1 MTTTKSPGEAFDG
14 TYVVPELEGV
24 RGRIKLIGPVIT
36 RNVVIDDGRVVVTPE
51 EGPPDCTITAFEP
64 YDWVR
69 LVSGELNLVTSLL
82 QGRVE
87 AEGDPMLVVRIAGSL
102 PAIARQKLG
111 AQSKAETESSHG

>member
-1 MTTTKSPGEAFDG
+1 MTTQFAGEAFDG
-14 TYVVPELEGV
+14 TYVVPELGGV

-36 RNVVIDDGRVVVTPE
+36 RNLVIDDGRVVVTAE
-51 EGPPDCTITAFEP
+51 EGPPDCTITTFEP
-64 YDWVR
+64 YDLVR
-69 LVSGELNLVTSLL
+69 LISGELNLVTSLL

-111 AQSKAETESSHG
+111 GQSTAETESSHG